1 MDQLRTTDT
10 AFAGFVAECLS
21 DRGFVLIDV
30 GAAYGVSDAWRCFGK
45 KLRGFGF
52 DVDAEEVAR
61 LNSIE
66 PASGFRYIAGHVGMP
81 ADHPFA
87 ARQHAAPHL
96 RRSPWSR
103 MAVQRWLDLQQ
114 AQKEGSPMPPKRP
127 PASGD
132 ETYAAPDEPSHV
144 IDLSAFLRAEGVT
157 TVDFLKVDV
166 DGADLDILRSMG
178 GHYSDFGVLGVGVE
192 VNFFGSDAETDN
204 TFHNIDRFLKSEEF
218 ELIDLS
224 IRHYPMQALPGP
236 VVCGFDVHGRPL
248 QGDAFYARD
257 ICAPSAASFTKR
269 LDAEGL
275 AKAAAIFS
283 VCGLPDCAAE
293 ILVTFRD
300 RLQPVLD
307 VDRGLDLLARQAQP
321 GREHPLSYA
330 AYMSQFEQQSYSGPG
345 CYSGSQS

>member
-1 MDQLRTTDT
+1 MDQLRTADT

-30 GAAYGVSDAWRCFGK
+30 GAAYGVSAAWRCFGN

-52 DVDAEEVAR
+52 EVDAEEVAR

-66 PASGFRYIAGHVGMP
+66 PAPGFRYVAGHVGIP

-87 ARQHAAPHL
+87 AKRHVAPSL
-96 RRSPWSR
+96 RRNPWSR
-103 MAVQRWLDLQQ
+103 MAVRRWLDLEH
-114 AQKEGSPMPPKRP
+114 AHKEGLTMQPKRP

-132 ETYAAPDEPSHV
+132 ETYTAPSRPSHV

-157 TVDFLKVDV
+157 AVDFLKVDV
-166 DGADLDILRSMG
+166 DGADLDILQSMG
-178 GHYSDFGVLGVGVE
+178 GSYNDFGVLGIGVE
-192 VNFFGSDAETDN
+192 VNFFGSDADTDN

-224 IRHYPMQALPGP
+224 VRHYPMQELPGK
-236 VVCGFDVHGRPL
+236 VVCGFDVHGRPF

-269 LDAEGL
+269 LDAERL
-275 AKAAAIFS
+275 AKAAAIFA

-293 ILVTFRD
+293 ILLTFRD
-300 RLQPVLD
+300 RLHPVLD
-307 VDRGLDLLARQAQP
+307 IDRGLDLLARQAQR
-321 GREHPLSYA
+321 GRERPLSYA
-330 AYMSQFEQQSYSGPG
+330 AYMAQFEQQSYSGSG
-345 CYSGSQS
+345 CYSGPPS